1 MYYIKQ
7 VNDVKL
13 VSEREALP
21 LILEWLTRPGFT
33 TVKAEDTI
41 IVGGTRRVCD
51 ILRLNLKS
59 LPLLGVFNDSPSQ
72 AERVMRRG
80 GAEDGAEGDESR
92 RGKVILYRRS
102 GRM

>member
-7 VNDVKL
+7 VNAVKL

-33 TVKAEDTI
+33 IVKAEDTI

-51 ILRLNLKS
+51 ILRLNLNS
-59 LPLLGVFNDSPSQ
+59 LPLLGVFNDLSFT
-72 AERVMRRG
+72 
-80 GAEDGAEGDESR
+80 SR
-92 RGKVILYRRS
+92 TGHAARRS
-102 GRM
+102 PRWC